1 MEVETVSEPVVR
13 HTVRPAGHDW
23 RRSLP
28 RVLALLFTIVISV
41 AIFALR
47 DRMEQLASLGYPG
60 IFLVSLLSNAT
71 LILPM
76 PGLVVIFA
84 MGSALNPLLVG
95 VVAGIGMT
103 LGEMTGY
110 LAGYSGSAIIEDNA
124 RYDQVERYVRRFGG
138 WVIFALALIPLPLF
152 DIAGI
157 VAGAIRFPVGWFL
170 IAGGAGKIIKATL
183 VALAGAGSLAV
194 LQSWLN

>member
-1 MEVETVSEPVVR
+1 M
-13 HTVRPAGHDW
+13 
-23 RRSLP
+23 
-28 RVLALLFTIVISV
+28 
-41 AIFALR
+41 
-47 DRMEQLASLGYPG
+47 
-60 IFLVSLLSNAT
+60 SNAT

-138 WVIFALALIPLPLF
+138 WVIFALALIPLPCSISPALSPGRSAF
-152 DIAGI
+152 PWGGFSSPAVRERSSRPRWWLWPAPVHWPCCSRGCTESLSEQPSRGNT
-157 VAGAIRFPVGWFL
+157 VTRFPGYSDRL
-170 IAGGAGKIIKATL
+170 
-183 VALAGAGSLAV
+183 
-194 LQSWLN
+194 